1 MKILVEYSSGKW
13 IFMVGR
19 NTFLNIFSSTNI
31 NVFLSPK
38 DIEDV
43 MYQDWFIHNF
53 CSLEYWKKP
62 ERTAFINIINSH
74 KASIHSNV
82 LSWSGNVDF
91 LQIPPYTGGIE
102 AIKNDR

>member
-43 MYQDWFIHNF
+43 MYQD
-53 CSLEYWKKP
+53 
-62 ERTAFINIINSH
+62 
-74 KASIHSNV
+74 
-82 LSWSGNVDF
+82 
-91 LQIPPYTGGIE
+91 
-102 AIKNDR
+102 